1 MRSAEIGDRQ
11 LASGVPTDQPFL
23 LVDVADDGLL
33 ISAVD
38 PAAGTTLD
46 QRVLWSVHPIALD
59 QALAEHLVRA
69 GRVPTPRTDDW
80 WNELRELAGRGRER
94 LSTSDGT
101 FVMGHRDVRFFRVS
115 RRDLD
120 EATASLATE
129 VSSMVREMGQEFG
142 ATSVV
147 IGRGGD
153 DWPGLDAVLQRQQL
167 PVITAAPPVDGN
179 RDVGVPEGVS
189 AVWPAPMPTPE
200 PAPPKPAHPEPTVLE
215 PVAPHDPQQSVAS
228 ASVSAQSA
236 RYPGKRIVIAM
247 AAVVAVIGVGTV
259 TALVAT
265 GSDSPHRPPSSLE
278 FPSSTPSPTSSY
290 ADPAE
295 LVAAR
300 EPAVD
305 YTPPPPPPA
314 ATDDGSSNGTP
325 QSPGQPNRPRSAPPR
340 VVIPIPGL
348 PPIVLP
354 RLPG

>member
-1 MRSAEIGDRQ
+1 MRSSEIGDRQ
-11 LASGVPTDQPFL
+11 LASGAPTDQPFL
-23 LVDVADDGLL
+23 LVDMSDDGVL

-38 PAAGTTLD
+38 PATETALG
-46 QRVLWSVHPIALD
+46 RRALWGIHPTALD

-120 EATASLATE
+120 EATASLAAE
-129 VSSMVREMGQEFG
+129 VAGVLREMGREFRT
-142 ATSVV
+142 TSVV
-147 IGRGGD
+147 LGRGRD
-153 DWPGLDAVLQRQQL
+153 DWPGLDAVLQRSAHL
-167 PVITAAPPVDGN
+167 PVVAPDPPVDGI
-179 RDVGVPEGVS
+179 RDVGVPSGVP
-189 AVWPAPMPTPE
+189 AAAPAPTPPTEPVPPE
-200 PAPPKPAHPEPTVLE
+200 LAPPPHAAHQT
-215 PVAPHDPQQSVAS
+215 DSS
-228 ASVSAQSA
+228 ASSA
-236 RYPGKRIVIAM
+236 RYPGKRIAITM
-247 AAVVAVIGVGTV
+247 AAVVAVIGAGTV
-259 TALVAT
+259 TALAVTAD
-265 GSDSPHRPPSSLE
+265 DSPRRPPSSLE

-300 EPAVD
+300 EPAAT
-305 YTPPPPPPA
+305 YTPPPPAPA
-314 ATDDGSSNGTP
+314 DDVSSDGTP
-325 QSPGQPNRPRSAPPR
+325 QSPDQPNRPRSAPPR
-340 VVIPIPGL
+340 LVIPNPIPGL